1 LVRQRKAVQVSRGA
15 LQRHPLRLALILVLV
30 WLGGVGTLFAQSP
43 DQRRIYDLPTGD
55 ATQTLRRFA
64 EISGKQVLYMVDVV
78 RGVMTNPVRGELS
91 PREALER
98 MVERTPLG
106 ITVDSAS
113 EALMIY
119 RQTISPAPAVTISG
133 RIYNPA
139 TGEYVRNARIFIAA
153 TGAATTS
160 GAGGKYQLAVADQ
173 RRITM
178 SVAYTG
184 YHTAS
189 VTVNVPRGGTIVQD
203 FNLVSSLASAVPDS
217 SEPIR
222 LSRLVVASDREGTA
236 KAIMDQRSS
245 MNITN
250 TVASDTFAN
259 NPEGNIGEFMKH
271 LPGVELDVFFGEVRT
286 VRLGGLPSDYTSVT
300 MDGMPL
306 ASVDAGTSG
315 ASNSRAFTMEMAS
328 LNSVES
334 IEIARTVSA
343 DVDANAPAGTINL
356 RTKRAF
362 DRAGRRVS
370 WQTNVTAHSE
380 AFNFQ
385 RSLGP
390 DEDSRTLKLR
400 PGGIFEYSDVFLNKR
415 LGVVLNISESNVYQE
430 AVVASLAYSTATTAT
445 DQRPLVPTTLNYQW
459 APRFNKRFAV
469 TLASDYKISP
479 NLDAGIGIVYNWVD
493 LWTPQRTVV
502 FNAGTRANVVGA
514 DPLLSFTSSA
524 NGSVQSNPVAVAKM
538 GETTTL
544 IPRLTYKRGNLEIE
558 AKGAYSDST
567 SWYDPLNRR
576 HSIRDANGPTVNNV
590 TFRAQ
595 RSGPLAA
602 DWDFA
607 QVAGPDISNGANYTS
622 PAFTANDGRFARTV
636 LMTGEV
642 VGSLKSTI
650 GSLPITWKTGAKTRY
665 QIQKFEDDTLAWRT
679 DYLGVPATGGWAGYN
694 SPWPYSLA
702 MVDGGIRSTSGGN
715 IFTPNL
721 RALGRKYQE
730 NRAPFRQNLG
740 TNATNY
746 FESYVNRSRRF
757 YEQINAG
764 FLMGTTTWNRLTARA
779 GLRWE
784 ETNAEANEPS
794 VRTPSE
800 VKAAGFPVSATGVA
814 TTVPGI
820 QYQYLSRPRAK
831 RIGSY
836 DNFFP
841 SASLKYPITR
851 NLDAQLG
858 YSATIRRAPYASL
871 AGVWAVNETAR
882 TVTAPNPEL
891 KPETANNFTGRLAY
905 YFEPVGQF
913 AVTAAQRNVKDMLI
927 TNTISAKEFG
937 YTGNDD
943 LAGYDFITTVNGP
956 GTTRIRSME
965 LEYNQSLGFL
975 GAPFK
980 RLAVHGSYTRLYAS
994 IPTTAL
1000 TPRLASAGLNY
1011 TFNQLNLYTNWNWT
1025 DNWPRNLAGT
1035 VYRRHHS
1042 NVDLGG
1048 GWRLNNR
1055 YTLSVA
1061 IRNITNT
1068 PWIDIQRFDPAP
1080 TALARYE
1087 IVGTSWT
1094 FSLKGTY

>member
-1 LVRQRKAVQVSRGA
+1 MQVSGGPPRQRQ
-15 LQRHPLRLALILVLV
+15 LRLAAISVLV
-30 WLGGVGTLFAQSP
+30 WLGGVEALFAQSP
-43 DQRRIYDLPTGD
+43 DQRMTYDLPTGD

-64 EISGKQVLYMVDVV
+64 EISGKQVFYMVDVV
-78 RGVMTNPVRGELS
+78 RGVTTNPVRGELS

-106 ITVDSAS
+106 ITVDPAS

-119 RQTISPAPAVTISG
+119 RETIAPSPAVSIIG

-139 TGEYVRNARIFIAA
+139 TGEYVRNARISIAG
-153 TGAATTS
+153 TGAVTTS
-160 GAGGKYQLAVADQ
+160 GAGGEYQLTVADQ
-173 RRITM
+173 GKITM

-184 YHTAS
+184 YHTVS
-189 VTVNVPRGGTIVQD
+189 ITVNVPRGGTIVQD

-222 LSRLVVASDREGTA
+222 LSALVVASDREGTA

-245 MNITN
+245 MNITS
-250 TVASDTFAN
+250 TVASDTFGN

-286 VRLGGLPSDYTSVT
+286 VRLGGLRSDYTSVT
-300 MDGMPL
+300 MDGMSL

-334 IEIARTVSA
+334 IEISRTVSA

-390 DEDSRTLKLR
+390 DEDSRTMKLR

-415 LGVVLNISESNVYQE
+415 LGLVLNISESNVYQE
-430 AVVASLAYSTATTAT
+430 AVVASLAYSTATTPT

-469 TLASDYKISP
+469 TLASDYKFSP
-479 NLDAGIGIVYNWVD
+479 NLDAGLGIVYNWVD

-502 FNAGTRANVVGA
+502 FNAGTRSNVVGA
-514 DPLLSFTSSA
+514 DPLLSFTSST

-721 RALGRKYQE
+721 RALGREYQE

-820 QYQYLSRPRAK
+820 QYQYLSLPRAK

-871 AGVWAVNETAR
+871 AGVWVINESDL
-882 TVTAPNPEL
+882 TVIAPNPHL
-891 KPETANNFTGRLAY
+891 KPERATNVTARLAY
-905 YFEPVGQF
+905 YFEPVGQLSL
-913 AVTAAQRNVKDMLI
+913 TASQLGVKNSII
-927 TNTISAKEFG
+927 TNRVSSQTFG
-937 YTGNDD
+937 YRGNDD
-943 LAGYDFITTVNGP
+943 FVHYDFITSENSGDSF
-956 GTTRIRSME
+956 RIRS
-965 LEYNQSLGFL
+965 LALDYNQRFGFL
-975 GAPFK
+975 GEKFK
-980 RLAVHGSYTRLYAS
+980 NLAVRGSYTRLSTSEPRAG
-994 IPTTAL
+994 L
-1000 TPRLASAGLNY
+1000 TPHLASGGLSY
-1011 TFNQLNLYTNWNWT
+1011 TIALINLYADWNWT
-1025 DNWPRNLAGT
+1025 ADSNRNNAGT
-1035 VYRRHHS
+1035 AYRRHHA
-1042 NVDLGG
+1042 NLDVGG
-1048 GWRLNNR
+1048 SWRLSRN
-1055 YTLSVA
+1055 YTLAVGA
-1061 IRNITNT
+1061 RNILNS
-1068 PWIDIQRFDPAP
+1068 PWLDLQRYETGP
-1080 TALARYE
+1080 TALVRYE
-1087 IVGTSWT
+1087 TVGTSWT
-1094 FSLKGTY
+1094 VAFKANY